1 MTERQ
6 RKVRERGLARA
17 REMNREYSIT
27 SSTRR
32 DTMMLVKWT
41 LILMAFAAAQT
52 IYKLL

>member
-6 RKVRERGLARA
+6 RKIRERGLAKA

-27 SSTRR
+27 SAARR
-32 DTMMLVKWT
+32 DTIMLVKWT

-52 IYKLL
+52 LYILL